1 MIEHPIEN
9 STYTYSL
16 ACGPLKKH
24 RYINPKLEREL
35 VDFKLEVEG
44 KHKLSSIKDY
54 IFPRRGNITVSSRKR
69 RVITNKIAESMREST
84 PGINIREMIK
94 NFKQG
99 QLRNSNHGCGGAGG
113 SGNRSYIRYIN
124 QSPLD

>member
-35 VDFKLEVEG
+35 VDFKLEVEA
-44 KHKLSSIKDY
+44 KHKSSSMKDY
-54 IFPRRGNITVSSRKR
+54 LFPRRRVNITVSSRKR

-94 NFKQG
+94 NFKQEG
-99 QLRNSNHGCGGAGG
+99 QQLRNSNHGGGA
-113 SGNRSYIRYIN
+113 GNRSYIRYIN

>member
-1 MIEHPIEN
+1 MIEHPLEN

-16 ACGPLKKH
+16 ACGSLKKH

-35 VDFKLEVEG
+35 VDFKLEVEA

-54 IFPRRGNITVSSRKR
+54 LFPRRRGNITVSSRKR
-69 RVITNKIAESMREST
+69 RVITNKIAESMRESA

-99 QLRNSNHGCGGAGG
+99 QLRNSNHGGAVGG

-124 QSPLD
+124 QSSLD